1 MKKLYSVKYTY
12 HHAKFRQPEGVL
24 TIYYAA
30 AVDLTFKEV
39 VSAATQYIEKF
50 IEYDIHDRE
59 RYLTVFIKGIEEL
72 GTVNE

>member
-39 VSAATQYIEKF
+39 VSAATQHIEKC
-50 IEYDIHDRE
+50 IEFDCHDRE
-59 RYLTVFIKGIEEL
+59 KYLSVFIKGVEEI